1 MRDGEFREVYDP
13 ISREASGGLQE
24 RDGRGIVA
32 WKSELHQ
39 TWSATG
45 YLRLMVFDLA
55 GMNFDENGVV
65 FEPHLPEGIQRVDL
79 TGISYRKAML
89 NVHVRGVGG
98 HIAEMTVN
106 GRREPA
112 LTESP

>member
-1 MRDGEFREVYDP
+1 MVG
-13 ISREASGGLQE
+13 
-24 RDGRGIVA
+24 GIVA

-89 NVHVRGVGG
+89 NVHVHGVGG

-112 LTESP
+112 HRVAVTAYGNSTFSAACEAMLFQASWQMT